1 MSITEFTSHEMDLI
15 VVSKAPYVD
24 AFDSFVIMQRIS
36 FAEVVS
42 INQKIIVLNI

>member
-15 VVSKAPYVD
+15 VGSKPLYVD